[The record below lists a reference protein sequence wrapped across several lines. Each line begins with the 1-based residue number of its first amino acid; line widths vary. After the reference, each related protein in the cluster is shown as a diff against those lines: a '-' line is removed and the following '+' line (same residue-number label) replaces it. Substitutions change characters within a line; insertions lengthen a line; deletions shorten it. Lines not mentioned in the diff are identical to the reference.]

1 MKFYV
6 VEITTYNDG
15 TPDAKG
21 VYEYED
27 LDDKAAETKAMAS
40 YHKKMGGAMDN
51 EKYET
56 ELIIVSNSIGG
67 ILKVDYFNRNPQ
79 PEPTPEP
86 TEA

>member
-15 TPDAKG
+15 TKDAKG

-27 LDDKAAETKAMAS
+27 EAKAMAS
-40 YHKKMGGAMDN
+40 YHKKMGGAMDT

-67 ILKVDYFNRNPQ
+67 ILKVDYFNRHPQ
-79 PEPTPEP
+79 PET
-86 TEA
+86 TEASESEA

>member
-15 TPDAKG
+15 TADAKG

-27 LDDKAAETKAMAS
+27 EAKAMAS

-79 PEPTPEP
+79 PTPEP